1 MRLELLDIIN
11 IITIAPLFLY
21 SGFLFF
27 SKKANA
33 KSNRFL
39 SYFLFTNGVYL
50 LNFLFVRLREQI
62 DYNLIFF
69 FYIGSS
75 FSFIF
80 GPSLLFY
87 TKSIAYKN
95 FRLQKKDVVHFI
107 PFFLSLLYYFM
118 GLEEFGIEY
127 YGIKYFQIII
137 YFIPIF
143 KIIQEYNSRI
153 KDYFSAIESLNL
165 KRLVVI
171 YVVFLILW
179 GIDVSDYISIAILGT
194 RNFFVGTYLIYTSLI
209 INFVF
214 ANLLLIF
221 SLTHSENQIENEEK
235 ATKYK
240 NSNLD
245 NSQKKEYSIKL
256 KDLLEQEKVF
266 LKNDLTLNHISSK
279 LEISTRNL
287 SQIINEIFQ
296 KNFYDLI
303 NFYRVEEAKKALLTH
318 GKNKTI
324 LEIIYEVGFNSKSA
338 FNTAFRKNTGLTPSE
353 FKQKFGK

>member
-1 MRLELLDIIN
+1 M
-11 IITIAPLFLY
+11 
-21 SGFLFF
+21 
-27 SKKANA
+27 
-33 KSNRFL
+33 
-39 SYFLFTNGVYL
+39 
-50 LNFLFVRLREQI
+50 
-62 DYNLIFF
+62 
-69 FYIGSS
+69 
-75 FSFIF
+75 
-80 GPSLLFY
+80 
-87 TKSIAYKN
+87 
-95 FRLQKKDVVHFI
+95 
-107 PFFLSLLYYFM
+107 
-118 GLEEFGIEY
+118 
-127 YGIKYFQIII
+127 
-137 YFIPIF
+137 
-143 KIIQEYNSRI
+143 
-153 KDYFSAIESLNL
+153 
-165 KRLVVI
+165 
-171 YVVFLILW
+171 
-179 GIDVSDYISIAILGT
+179 GT